1 MIKIRKG
8 IVGGRKLPGGFVI
21 TDKNVFKNYKRLIE
35 QSGNRY
41 FVIKSGENSKS
52 IETYA
57 KIIKNLKDDD
67 RIISFGGGVVGDIAG
82 FVAST
87 YKRGVPLIQVPTTL
101 LAMVDSSIGG
111 KNGINLKKKKNYLGT
126 IYQPKMVLIDPL
138 FLETLPLN
146 EFRNG
151 IAEIIKYGM
160 IFNKPLLKRIEKK
173 LNATDE
179 DLERIIACCCK
190 IKAKVVELDEQDKGY
205 RHTLNFGHT
214 IGHAL
219 ELLHNLKHGQ
229 AISIGMIKEAELGKR
244 LGLIKDEEIN
254 LLRRALNI
262 NGLQTELPRGA
273 DIDKIIELMKA
284 DKKGPL
290 VFALSQKHPSIKID
304 IGLVGDILKAK

>member
-57 KIIKNLKDDD
+57 KIIKNLKDDN